1 MFLLC
6 MINCSSIGLIYAA
19 KNEIVANIDQI
30 AYLHEDGNIIFY
42 CVVVNWI
49 VFLWFTSSYTLP

>member
-49 VFLWFTSSYTLP
+49 VFL